1 MQNGNFL
8 EKLHHPDYTVGHMK
22 GSCYGNVLQRRRVE
36 ILDRRHNGVS
46 EGQTGPLVGRLECFV
61 PLISGSFP
69 KGEQGP
75 SQLARYHGRLPI
87 ESKGPV

>member
-1 MQNGNFL
+1 M
-8 EKLHHPDYTVGHMK
+8 H
-22 GSCYGNVLQRRRVE
+22 SNVLQRRRVE